1 MAWQYNPK
9 TNRWE
14 QSGGG
19 AMPPTTTQPTNEFEY
34 KKGQGYVPVTTTTMP
49 PTTTAA
55 PTTTTPK
62 AGTTPSTT
70 TTAPTKGKTTTKT
83 KPKTLRERFPKNPDG
98 TTQFPGAK
106 QNQPLD
112 PKTLS
117 DVVSEMLGGG
127 VSDSLLTAILGGGGG
142 GGSTG
147 PTTAQRVSAAKRA
160 NRQTTALANRFY
172 GDQQT
177 QANKAIQDATLEF
190 LANIPKSTAYQ
201 QAPLVNLPPELYGLQ
216 EQLMSY
222 GATGK
227 DALAQQSQDAATASM
242 YQALARQGATQ
253 LGAAEQGY
261 LDALRRAG
269 QGGQAAGLAGVA
281 GNIAD
286 LKNQLAL
293 SNLQALIQAQTS

>member
-1 MAWQYNPK
+1 MGWKYNAK

-19 AMPPTTTQPTNEFEY
+19 ATPPTTTQPTNEFEY

-70 TTAPTKGKTTTKT
+70 TTVPTKGKTTT

-117 DVVSEMLGGG
+117 DVVSELLGGG
-127 VSDSLLTAILGGGGG
+127 VSDSLLTAILGGGGSG
-142 GGSTG
+142 EPSR
-147 PTTAQRVSAAKRA
+147 AQQRKTNIRNARQA
-160 NRQTTALANRFY
+160 NRQTTALANKYY
-172 GDQQT
+172 GEQQT
-177 QANKAIQDATLEF
+177 QANDAIRNATLEF
-190 LANIPKSTAYQ
+190 LANIPQSTAYQ
-201 QAPLVNLPPELYGLQ
+201 QAPLVTVPPELHGLQ
-216 EQLMSY
+216 QQLLSY

-227 DALAQQSQDAATASM
+227 DALTQQSQDAAAANM

-269 QGGQAAGLAGVA
+269 QGGQTAGLAGVA

-293 SNLQALIQAQTS
+293 SNLQALIQAQNS